1 MTKNLLSI
9 SDLSKK
15 EILDLI
21 EFARNFK
28 NEDGSDSEIGN
39 LHLGISNVENVRPH
53 PDPEGVGP
61 YQLSSGV
68 RTTRAWVLV
77 DEDDS
82 QDRILEAAE
91 KRGATILWKE
101 HYWFEFNGLSSS
113 FIDPWGNQINLWS
126 KPDGFIEDFDS
137 HKVLGSPDLPPHW
150 TSEGGSEVQQV

>member
-1 MTKNLLSI
+1 M
-9 SDLSKK
+9 
-15 EILDLI
+15 
-21 EFARNFK
+21 
-28 NEDGSDSEIGN
+28 
-39 LHLGISNVENVRPH
+39 
-53 PDPEGVGP
+53 
-61 YQLSSGV
+61 SSGV

-126 KPDGFIEDFDS
+126 KPVGFIEDFDS
-137 HKVLGSPDLPPHW
+137 HTVLGRPDLQPHW
-150 TSEGGSEVQQV
+150 TSESGSEV